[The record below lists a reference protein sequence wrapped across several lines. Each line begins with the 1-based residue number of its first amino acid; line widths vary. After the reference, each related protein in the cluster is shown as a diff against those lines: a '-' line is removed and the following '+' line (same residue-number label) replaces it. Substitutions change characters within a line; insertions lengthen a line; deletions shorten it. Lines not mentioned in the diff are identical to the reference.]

1 MRILRNYLLFLLLS
15 TFSFAQGGWETVFE
29 RSGFKATATYAETD
43 DYFTRLSKI
52 SGAVKYETFGISPQG
67 RAMKV
72 FIVSK
77 DTAFTPAAAK
87 RSGKPLL
94 LIINGIHSGEI
105 EGKDASMI
113 FLREM
118 LVDGK
123 HREIYENVNIVLV
136 PIFSVDGHERSS
148 PYNRINQDGPENMGW
163 RVTAQNLNLNRDWTK
178 AEAPEMQAMIKL
190 FNAWDPDM
198 IMDNHTTNGAD
209 FQYTVSYGL
218 EYFANMSP
226 NLAKLIRKSF
236 LPYIIEQVEG
246 AGWLVSPYVGFKND
260 KVEDGIMEW
269 ASLPRFTNG
278 YSATRNRIS
287 FCVETHM
294 MKPFKD
300 RVFAT
305 LECIKATGQ
314 FLAMNGKVVIEEN
327 RKADNNMTL
336 YTGENPAWL
345 PVKFKLKDTTS
356 KTYLWKGIESVTE
369 NSAVSGG
376 MKTVYTGKKYE
387 KEVPHYD
394 MIEVVDSVR
403 MPAGYIIPPEYS
415 HIAEKIALHG
425 IKVEE
430 VNSPDRVK
438 VEITTFR
445 DFKFSD
451 RPYEGRSR
459 VSYKYDTRVEEVTVP
474 AGSFYVESR
483 QKLYKLIATL
493 LEPRSEDSYLA
504 WGYFNQI
511 FEMKEYY
518 EDYVMERVALDL
530 LAKDP
535 ALKAEFE
542 KKLEQDEKF
551 RSDPDARLFWLYQ
564 KSPYFDIKYCVY
576 PIIKVVE

>member
-1 MRILRNYLLFLLLS
+1 MHTFRIYLFIILFS
-15 TFSFAQGGWETVFE
+15 SVTFAQSGWETVFE
-29 RSGFKATATYAETD
+29 RSGFKATSTYAETD

-52 SGAVKYETFGISPQG
+52 SRAVKYETFGISPQG
-67 RAMKV
+67 RQLKV

-77 DTAFTPAAAK
+77 DTAFTPDAAK
-87 RSGKPLL
+87 ATGKPLL
-94 LIINGIHSGEI
+94 LVINGIHSGEI

-118 LVDGK
+118 LVEGK

-148 PYNRINQDGPENMGW
+148 PYNRINQVGPENMGW

-198 IMDNHTTNGAD
+198 VMDNHTTNGAD

-218 EYFANMSP
+218 EYFNNMAP

-246 AGWLVSPYVGFKND
+246 AGWLVSPYVGFKNGR
-260 KVEDGIMEW
+260 VEDGIMEW

-300 RVFAT
+300 RVYAT
-305 LECIKATGQ
+305 LECIKATGY
-314 FLAMNGKVVIEEN
+314 FLAMNGKIVIEEN
-327 RKADNNMTL
+327 RKADKNVAL
-336 YTGENPAWL
+336 FTGENASWL
-345 PVKFKLKDTTS
+345 PLKFKLKESTS

-369 NSAVSGG
+369 KSTVSGAD
-376 MKTVYTGKKYE
+376 KTVYTGKKYE

-394 MIEVVDSVR
+394 MIEVVDSVKL
-403 MPAGYIIPPEYS
+403 PAGYIIPAEYG
-415 HIAEKIALHG
+415 HIAEKVALHG
-425 IKVEE
+425 IKVEKVKKE
-430 VNSPDRVK
+430 EKAK
-438 VEITTFR
+438 VEVTTFR

-451 RPYEGRSR
+451 RPYEGRPR
-459 VSYKYDTRVEEVTVP
+459 VSYQYDTNVEEIVVP
-474 AGSFYVESR
+474 AGSFFVESR

-493 LEPRSEDSYLA
+493 LEPKSDDSYLA

-518 EDYVMERVALDL
+518 EDYVMERVALEM
-530 LAKDP
+530 LAKDT

-551 RSDPDARLFWLYQ
+551 KNDPDARLFWLYR
-564 KSPYFDIKYCVY
+564 KSPYFDKKYCVY
-576 PIIKVVE
+576 PILKVIN